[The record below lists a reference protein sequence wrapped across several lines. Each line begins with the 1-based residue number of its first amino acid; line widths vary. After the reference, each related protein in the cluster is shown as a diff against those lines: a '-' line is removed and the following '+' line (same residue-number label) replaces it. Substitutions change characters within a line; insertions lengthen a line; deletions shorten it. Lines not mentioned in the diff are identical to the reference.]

1 MKKIL
6 FLIIICNFLFAQVSA
21 TTEKGKKVLLMDDG
35 TWVFKKEITSEK
47 SNDLWLIKYFVDS
60 FGDKTK
66 TGYITTKKYFFGL
79 FSNSATENSEL
90 KINFIISRDRE
101 EMIGYNKIS
110 IQLYEYGGKN
120 PVKRTGEYSIL
131 WKHNGKIQPKL
142 FGEIYSDR
150 ITLGKFYSEKLMEA
164 FLIGGVIKFKI
175 IRVDNRTQ
183 EYAFEI
189 VDFSGFKNVYKI
201 YNSNYD

>member
-1 MKKIL
+1 MKKTL
-6 FLIIICNFLFAQVSA
+6 FLIIICNILFAQVAA

-35 TWVFKKEITSEK
+35 TWVFKKEITSGD
-47 SNDLWLIKYFVDS
+47 SNDLWLIRYFVDS

-66 TGYITTKKYFFGL
+66 SGYITTKKYFLGL
-79 FSNSATENSEL
+79 FSNSATEKSEL
-90 KINFIISRDRE
+90 KIKFIISRNN
-101 EMIGYNKIS
+101 MVGYNDVA

-120 PVKRTGEYSIL
+120 PVKSRKAGYSIL

-142 FGEIYSDR
+142 HGANYSDR
-150 ITLGKFYSEKLMEA
+150 ISLDKLSSEELMEA

-175 IRVDNRTQ
+175 IRDDNQTQ

-189 VDFSGFKNVYKI
+189 DDLSGFNNVYKI